1 MALLRQCLLEL
12 RARLG
17 DWEDSERPLP
27 EVAWTKPEQSAG
39 MHGPAAAIRPEAG
52 EARVP
57 SHE

>member
-17 DWEDSERPLP
+17 DWEEPEWSP
-27 EVAWTKPEQSAG
+27 EVAWTKPG
-39 MHGPAAAIRPEAG
+39 HAAYMDVPSTVARPEAG